1 MHGGRIYEYAE
12 QSARSPDEL
21 LDFSANINPMGPP
34 KSVMTAIS
42 GALPGIRHYPDAR
55 HIEVIQ
61 AIGSKYP
68 IAAAESVVC
77 GNGASEVIDLAIRA
91 RTPRRVFLFE
101 PAFAE
106 YQQAAERVRA
116 EVVHIPLF
124 AGGSFGESLTDVR
137 ALLHDVVIR
146 CRPSDLVVINNPQNP
161 TGLCWR
167 REELI
172 PFVTMLCERE
182 VTVLVDESFMDFRA
196 DEMERTVMPDTLRLK
211 NLIVV
216 RSATKMY
223 AIPGLRFGFGVA
235 HEELAKKIQANRDGW
250 SVNHLAQAAA
260 IAAYQDENF
269 VRETWDWLQAEQRF
283 VLETWGRHS
292 AVQLYPPSVNYF
304 LIHIREDLP
313 VEGIIARLERA
324 GMFVRHC
331 TGFRGLGTFDI
342 RIAIRSHED
351 NERLWSAFDD
361 ALRGL

>member
-12 QSARSPDEL
+12 KSGRSSDEL

-42 GALPGIRHYPDAR
+42 GALDGIRHYPDAR

-61 AIGSKYP
+61 AICSKYP
-68 IAAAESVVC
+68 IAAAQSVVC
-77 GNGASEVIDLAIRA
+77 GNGASEVIDLTIRA
-91 RTPRRVFLFE
+91 LTPRRVFLFE

-116 EVVHIPLF
+116 EVLHISLF
-124 AGGSFGESLTDVR
+124 KGGSFGESLTDLGE
-137 ALLHDVVIR
+137 LLHDVVSR
-146 CRPSDLVVINNPQNP
+146 CRPGDLVVINNPHNP
-161 TGLCWR
+161 SGLCWR

-172 PFVTMLCERE
+172 LFVDRLGERE
-182 VTVLVDESFMDFRA
+182 VMVLVDESFMDFLP
-196 DEMERTVMPDTLRLK
+196 DESGRTVIQDTQHLK

-235 HEELAKKIQANRDGW
+235 HADLVRKIEVNRDRW
-250 SVNHLAQAAA
+250 SVNHLAQVAV
-260 IAAYQDENF
+260 IAAYQDEKF
-269 VRETWDWLQAEQRF
+269 VRETWHWLQAEQRF
-283 VLETWGRHS
+283 ILETWGSHT

-304 LIHIREDLP
+304 LIHVRDDLP
-313 VEGIIARLERA
+313 IENIVARLERE
-324 GMFVRHC
+324 GMFVRRC
-331 TGFRGLGTFDI
+331 DSFKGLGAFDI

-351 NERLWSAFDD
+351 NERLWNAFDD